1 VSLVGFRDQPLDWQT
16 APPVHVLSYLVL
28 GSEKDAKCWEVI
40 SDFKVKYVIN
50 VTPKCPNHFE
60 KENLVYK
67 RIAVT
72 DTGSQKLSNHFFE
85 AFEFIG
91 M

>member
-1 VSLVGFRDQPLDWQT
+1 MRLKMILYFYPQ
-16 APPVHVLSYLVL
+16 
-28 GSEKDAKCWEVI
+28 VI

-60 KENLVYK
+60 KEDLIYK